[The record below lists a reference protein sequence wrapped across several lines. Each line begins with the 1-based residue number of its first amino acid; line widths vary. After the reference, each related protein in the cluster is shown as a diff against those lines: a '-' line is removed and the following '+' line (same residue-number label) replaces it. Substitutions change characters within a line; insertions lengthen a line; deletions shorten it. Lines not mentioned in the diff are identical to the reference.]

1 MDLQELEKRIAKE
14 AAYIIAGAQTMIAA
28 RAFHNES
35 RTPEEEQ
42 HAREYIDH
50 LVLFLSEVE

>member
-1 MDLQELEKRIAKE
+1 MNVQELEKRIAKE
-14 AAYIIAGAQTMIAA
+14 AAYIIAGAQTTIAA
-28 RAFHNES
+28 RAFHDAP